1 MPTVYSPMFLDCLS
15 RIGTGWSAHTT
26 WICPHAWSNRGARS
40 IEIYRR
46 HIHIPNRHNQMCAD
60 CVSGICH
67 PISQSF
73 SMLRESNDVRDCLW
87 CKVQGRHSC
96 QPSRFLR
103 DSPEFNSMSR
113 LPDPASF
120 CPGFKE
126 CPIKMNDSMFCS
138 YFCSCNQKQ
147 RSVKPFDS
155 QRFECG
161 MIIGYL
167 CMVINQQV
175 PSWSGLKP
183 INTTEHCLL
192 SISNIRPNLKG
203 LADRSRSRTYA
214 VPNQLCAEPTGSN
227 RDCATVSKLRG
238 LRSHQRI
245 GF

>member
-1 MPTVYSPMFLDCLS
+1 MYVNAFENISMFRYVKLNRNGTRTSPL
-15 RIGTGWSAHTT
+15 
-26 WICPHAWSNRGARS
+26 
-40 IEIYRR
+40 
-46 HIHIPNRHNQMCAD
+46 
-60 CVSGICH
+60 
-67 PISQSF
+67 
-73 SMLRESNDVRDCLW
+73 
-87 CKVQGRHSC
+87 HSC

-120 CPGFKE
+120 CPGLKE

-183 INTTEHCLL
+183 IN
-192 SISNIRPNLKG
+192 
-203 LADRSRSRTYA
+203 RSETSAHSRWITSF
-214 VPNQLCAEPTGSN
+214 QGTHL
-227 RDCATVSKLRG
+227 LRG
-238 LRSHQRI
+238 VSNSLKSRGI
-245 GF
+245 T

>member
-1 MPTVYSPMFLDCLS
+1 MEKWL
-15 RIGTGWSAHTT
+15 
-26 WICPHAWSNRGARS
+26 N
-40 IEIYRR
+40 
-46 HIHIPNRHNQMCAD
+46 
-60 CVSGICH
+60 
-67 PISQSF
+67 
-73 SMLRESNDVRDCLW
+73 
-87 CKVQGRHSC
+87 HSC

-203 LADRSRSRTYA
+203 LT
-214 VPNQLCAEPTGSN
+214 LCRINSVLSQPGAIE
-227 RDCATVSKLRG
+227 TVQQSQSCVVYG
-238 LRSHQRI
+238 VTNVS
-245 GF
+245 GFKVTIRYPSS